1 MPKKKTDETAEASSD
16 GAEKTDTPTTTTT
29 PKDLVE
35 ITNHTAAE
43 LRFRYELDGQKGG
56 VDIEGNTYRAAANRS
71 VVHRRVY
78 DAIKTGKAFSALR
91 AENVKDRNKGL
102 EVRAVGS
109 VV

>member
-1 MPKKKTDETAEASSD
+1 M
-16 GAEKTDTPTTTTT
+16 
-29 PKDLVE
+29 
-35 ITNHTAAE
+35 
-43 LRFRYELDGQKGG
+43 
-56 VDIEGNTYRAAANRS
+56 DIEGNTYRAAANRA